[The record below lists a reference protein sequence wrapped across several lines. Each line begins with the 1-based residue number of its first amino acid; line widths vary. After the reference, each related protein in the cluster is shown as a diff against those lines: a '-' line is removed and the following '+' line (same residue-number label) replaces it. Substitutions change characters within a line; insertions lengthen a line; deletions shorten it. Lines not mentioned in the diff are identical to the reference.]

1 MSLGSGARTWGPL
14 WLAGLSALSALS
26 APPALAQERLP
37 ASAAAAAV
45 TVTAPG
51 TAMVPAT
58 VPATV
63 TASVERGRALL
74 ANRQDSGCIL
84 CHTVPGMAAGGEIGP
99 PLAGLAGRAS
109 AEQIRQRIA
118 DPRTLNPATVMPA
131 YFSTQGLQRV
141 ASAYA
146 GQTVL
151 SAQGLE
157 DIVAYLLAN
166 TRSEPGAP
174 VRP

>member
-1 MSLGSGARTWGPL
+1 MSLGGAARTWGPL
-14 WLAGLSALSALS
+14 WLAGLCAL
-26 APPALAQERLP
+26 PALAQERPLDS
-37 ASAAAAAV
+37 AVAAA
-45 TVTAPG
+45 TA
-51 TAMVPAT
+51 
-58 VPATV
+58 

-84 CHTVPGMAAGGEIGP
+84 CHTVPGLAAGGDIGP

-118 DPRTLNPATVMPA
+118 DARTRNPATVMPA
-131 YFSTQGLQRV
+131 YFSTEGLQRV

-166 TRSEPGAP
+166 TRGEPGAP

>member
-14 WLAGLSALSALS
+14 WLAGLCALSALS

-37 ASAAAAAV
+37 ASAAAAAA
-45 TVTAPG
+45 TVTAPV
-51 TAMVPAT
+51 T
-58 VPATV
+58 ATV

>member
-14 WLAGLSALSALS
+14 WLAGLCALCALS

-37 ASAAAAAV
+37 ASAAAAAA
-45 TVTAPG
+45 TVTAPV
-51 TAMVPAT
+51 T
-58 VPATV
+58 ATV

>member
-1 MSLGSGARTWGPL
+1 MSLGGAARTWGPL
-14 WLAGLSALSALS
+14 WLAGLSALSAL
-26 APPALAQERLP
+26 PALAQERLP
-37 ASAAAAAV
+37 ASAVAAE
-45 TVTAPG
+45 TA
-51 TAMVPAT
+51 
-58 VPATV
+58 

-109 AEQIRQRIA
+109 AEQIRARIA
-118 DPRTLNPATVMPA
+118 DARTLNPATVMPA

-166 TRSEPGAP
+166 TRGESIAP

>member
-1 MSLGSGARTWGPL
+1 MNPGAGWR
-14 WLAGLSALSALS
+14 ALSTCCMLPLAACGAL
-26 APPALAQERLP
+26 PALAQERLP
-37 ASAAAAAV
+37 ATPWAA
-45 TVTAPG
+45 
-51 TAMVPAT
+51 
-58 VPATV
+58 

-84 CHTVPGMAAGGEIGP
+84 CHTVPGLAAGGDIGP

-118 DPRTLNPATVMPA
+118 DPRSLNPATVMPA
-131 YFSTQGLQRV
+131 YYSTQGLQRV
-141 ASAYA
+141 AGAYA

-151 SAQGLE
+151 SGQGLE

-166 TRSEPGAP
+166 TRGESGAP

>member
-1 MSLGSGARTWGPL
+1 MKLSGGARTLGSL
-14 WLAGLSALSALS
+14 WLAGLCALPALS
-26 APPALAQERLP
+26 QERLP
-37 ASAAAAAV
+37 ASAVAS
-45 TVTAPG
+45 
-51 TAMVPAT
+51 
-58 VPATV
+58 ATV
-63 TASVERGRALL
+63 TGSVERGRALL

-99 PLAGLAGRAS
+99 PLAGLAERAS

>member
-14 WLAGLSALSALS
+14 WLAGLCALSALSALS
-26 APPALAQERLP
+26 ALAQERLP

-45 TVTAPG
+45 TVTAPV
-51 TAMVPAT
+51 TAT

>member
-1 MSLGSGARTWGPL
+1 MSLGGVARTWGPL
-14 WLAGLSALSALS
+14 WLAGLCGLSALSAL
-26 APPALAQERLP
+26 PALAQERLP
-37 ASAAAAAV
+37 ASAAAAA
-45 TVTAPG
+45 TA
-51 TAMVPAT
+51 
-58 VPATV
+58 

-84 CHTVPGMAAGGEIGP
+84 CHTVPGMAGGGEIGP
-99 PLAGLAGRAS
+99 PLAGLAERAS

-131 YFSTQGLQRV
+131 YFSTRGLQRV

-166 TRSEPGAP
+166 TRSESGAP

>member
-1 MSLGSGARTWGPL
+1 MNPGADRRTLRALCTLSLACCC
-14 WLAGLSALSALS
+14 AL
-26 APPALAQERLP
+26 PALAQERLLATP
-37 ASAAAAAV
+37 WAA
-45 TVTAPG
+45 
-51 TAMVPAT
+51 
-58 VPATV
+58 

-99 PLAGLAGRAS
+99 PLAGLAERAS

-166 TRSEPGAP
+166 TRSAPGAP

>member
-1 MSLGSGARTWGPL
+1 MNLG
-14 WLAGLSALSALS
+14 AGLRTLSMLSLVGCCAL
-26 APPALAQERLP
+26 PALAQELLP
-37 ASAAAAAV
+37 ATPWAA
-45 TVTAPG
+45 
-51 TAMVPAT
+51 
-58 VPATV
+58 

-84 CHTVPGMAAGGEIGP
+84 CHTVPGMAAGGDIGP

-109 AEQIRQRIA
+109 AGQIRQRIA
-118 DPRTLNPATVMPA
+118 DPRTLHPATVMPA

-166 TRSEPGAP
+166 TRGEPGAP